1 MKSTKILACLLT
13 LALLLASMASIPS
26 AVLAEEAPLE
36 IRLSYSDN
44 PTLPFNPDWL
54 AIKEAEK
61 LTNTKL
67 SFEVIPNTDWT
78 EKIRAM
84 LNSGTA
90 PDALLYVNA
99 SSTLAEF
106 GINGALLPVNQYMEQ
121 FPSWNALIEQWGMK
135 DDVAQRY
142 LVDGNLYYIP
152 ELFDFPFYD
161 AGMVIRTDLLEKY
174 GLEVPTTFDEL
185 YEVAKVFKENF
196 PDSYPLTNLV
206 DQRVTYRM
214 TMPSF
219 GVSLGLN
226 AANGSHVT
234 SYDYENK
241 TTFAGATSDL
251 YKDYLIWLSKMY
263 AEGLYDPEFVNAS
276 DVWATKL
283 STGAAQITYAYYD
296 QLGGLVANSTIEG
309 IAFNQFAPLQGPIGA
324 YHQPKSRTGNG
335 IAFPTTTLTKYGE
348 DKTKAIMSA
357 LDKMFFSPEGSE
369 LWCLGVEGVTFT
381 RDAAGDVIFN
391 DEILASPDG
400 PYKAMQL
407 LYGCGTAPLQLVWE
421 NAREMYKY
429 DEYYG
434 ELNKK
439 VADMGGIQPVPPSPK
454 LDQDET
460 EEVNFIK
467 APLVDL
473 FDKWTNDFIRGT
485 KSLDTDWAAYVAEM
499 EDAGINDLVD
509 YYNLGLSR

>member
-1 MKSTKILACLLT
+1 MKTRKTLALMLT
-13 LALLLASMASIPS
+13 LAMMFACLSSLATG
-26 AVLAEEAPLE
+26 VAEEAPLE
-36 IRLSYSDN
+36 IRLAYYDN

-61 LTNTKL
+61 LANTKL

-90 PDALLYVNA
+90 PDALLYVDA
-99 SSTLAEF
+99 SSTFAEF
-106 GINGALLPVNQYMEQ
+106 GVNGALIPVNQYAESI
-121 FPSWNALIEQWGMK
+121 PNWSALVEDWGLTESLK
-135 DDVAQRY
+135 SRY
-142 LVDGNLYYIP
+142 LVDGNIYYLPSLY
-152 ELFDFPFYD
+152 DFPFYD
-161 AGMVIRTDLLEKY
+161 AGLVLRTDLLEKF

-185 YEVAKVFKENF
+185 YEVAKVFKENY
-196 PDSYPLTNLV
+196 PESYPLTNLV

-214 TMPSF
+214 SMPSF

-226 AANGSHVT
+226 ASNASHVT
-234 SYDYENK
+234 SYDYEKK

-251 YKDYLIWLSKMY
+251 YKAYLEWLSKMY
-263 AEGLYDPEFVNAS
+263 AEGLYDPEFVNAQ
-276 DVWATKL
+276 DVWASKL
-283 STGAAQITYAYYD
+283 STGAASITYAYYD
-296 QLGGLVANSTIEG
+296 QLGGLVANSAIEG
-309 IAFNQFAPLQGPIGA
+309 ISFNQFAPLQGPAGA
-324 YHQPKSRTGNG
+324 YHQPKSQTGSG
-335 IAFPTTTLTKYGE
+335 PAFPTTTLTKHGAE
-348 DKTKAIMSA
+348 KTAAIIA
-357 LDKMFFSPEGSE
+357 AVDKMFFSPEGSE
-369 LWCLGVEGVTFT
+369 LWCLGVENVTFT
-381 RDAAGDVIFN
+381 RSADGKVIFN

-407 LYGCGTAPLQLVWE
+407 MYGCGTAPLQFVWE

-439 VADMGGIQPVPPSPK
+439 VADMGGIQPVPPAPK
-454 LDQDET
+454 FDQDET

-467 APLVDL
+467 APLIDL

-485 KSLDTDWAAYVAEM
+485 KSLDSDWDTYVAEM
-499 EDAGINDLVD
+499 EDAGINELVD
-509 YYNLGLSR
+509 YYNLGLTR